1 MKYPKVWTHGDDC
14 GAGRGGPSPERGG
27 LLGRSGEVAELRA
40 ALTGHRQV
48 TVTGA
53 AGVGKSRLALAVA
66 APPGTGPWR
75 TVVRVRWHDG
85 VPVGPGALTARV
97 TRALTAA
104 TGVPPE
110 AEAEAEAEAGAD
122 TGLERASCPSPDR
135 GRDTGRDT
143 GPGAGAASRADT
155 GAGARTGR
163 APDTDASTGTGSD
176 TGTSAGTG
184 DVLAAALAAT
194 ARGRLLLVLDD
205 VDPVRVEC
213 AGLVQRLLMD
223 VPALRVLVTARR
235 ALGLGDER
243 VLRLS
248 PLAVDPCAG
257 APGPAPAVAL
267 FLARAP
273 GGAEWD
279 EAGLA
284 DVTRVCRMLEGVP
297 LAIELAAGQVGGRTV
312 RELAARLEADQCW
325 LTGPGPLLRRHRSLR
340 ASIGAVHALCEPA
353 ARKVWRRASVFAGA
367 FSESAAVHLCAGDG
381 VEPEEV
387 PACLALLG
395 AKGVL
400 RVIGEPG
407 AVRVPRYRMARAAR
421 DFGAERLRGAG
432 ESPDLLTRHAIHYR
446 GVAAVAETL
455 WHTGLQRQAV
465 QIVLDEHDDLMA
477 VARGGRPAPSAP
489 ARRRGGPDATPEP
502 DRGPVPSEHEDP
514 PDRPSHPK
522 SSHHLDH
529 LGDPNHP
536 DRPDPA
542 DQTGPADRWTQP
554 GSSAQPQTDTSYTLD
569 DPAASD
575 RPDHSDH
582 PGSPNSPQGPDGR
595 AHPDGPDRPDT
606 SDRSARSDHAEPP
619 CETACPAWP
628 HRHSHG
634 ADDPEPA
641 LPSAFSVPAAQ
652 IERTEAAVE
661 SVLHLW
667 FWWAV
672 HGRGTEGGALLL
684 GLLPRLP
691 SASPLVARGRG
702 LAAWLVAAHD
712 PRTAHR
718 LVELV
723 WPAAVLAGD
732 DALVGR
738 VAHVQGTL
746 AWQRRDL
753 EAAARYYRLAA
764 DTVPERAYGGP
775 PPSVSLAALSVVE
788 AHTSPEAAV
797 RTAER
802 ALARP
807 TGCDDLWSAALAQ
820 YARAFAEH
828 RAGRSG
834 RAGHRTRRAL
844 ARLAREPGAAP
855 QARHALRL
863 LLDHIESGEGTG
875 PAGRFPDGS
884 HTPPDFRR
892 RPFVPM
898 PRAGP
903 PSAQTAEDGAGRS

>member
-14 GAGRGGPSPERGG
+14 GDGPGGPPPERGG

-40 ALTGHRQV
+40 ALAGHRQV

-66 APPGTGPWR
+66 APPGSGPWR
-75 TVVRVRWHDG
+75 AMVRVRWHDG
-85 VPVGPGALTARV
+85 VPAGPGALTARV

-104 TGVPPE
+104 
-110 AEAEAEAEAGAD
+110 AGAPPGTD
-122 TGLERASCPSPDR
+122 ADADADANADADLASC
-135 GRDTGRDT
+135 
-143 GPGAGAASRADT
+143 
-155 GAGARTGR
+155 
-163 APDTDASTGTGSD
+163 TGTG
-176 TGTSAGTG
+176 TGPG

-213 AGLVQRLLMD
+213 AGLVQRLLMG
-223 VPALRVLVTARR
+223 VPALHVLVTARR

-243 VLRLS
+243 VLRLA
-248 PLAVDPCAG
+248 PLAVDPSAG

-267 FLARAP
+267 FLARVR

-279 EAGLA
+279 EAGLV
-284 DVTRVCRMLEGVP
+284 DVTRVCRLLEGVP

-312 RELAARLEADQCW
+312 RELAARLETDQCW
-325 LTGPGPLLRRHRSLR
+325 LTGPGPVLRRHRSLR
-340 ASIGAVHALCEPA
+340 ASISAVHALCEPA

-367 FSESAAVHLCAGDG
+367 FSEAAAVQLCAGEG
-381 VEPEEV
+381 VEPEQV

-400 RVIGEPG
+400 QAIGEPG
-407 AVRVPRYRMARAAR
+407 SVRVPRYRMARAAR

-465 QIVLDEHDDLMA
+465 QIVLDEHEDLMT
-477 VARGGRPAPSAP
+477 VARGGWPAPSAP
-489 ARRRGGPDATPEP
+489 ARRRGRPDADPDP
-502 DRGPVPSEHEDP
+502 DRGPGPPDHEDP
-514 PDRPSHPK
+514 SDRPNHPK
-522 SSHHLDH
+522 PSRNPDHLEHLDH
-529 LGDPNHP
+529 LDDPDHPEHPHHP
-536 DRPDPA
+536 DPSAQREPPAHHPTQPDSPAPA
-542 DQTGPADRWTQP
+542 DISYELNGPAP
-554 GSSAQPQTDTSYTLD
+554 
-569 DPAASD
+569 
-575 RPDHSDH
+575 SDH
-582 PGSPNSPQGPDGR
+582 PDPPGSPISPEGTDRPDGR
-595 AHPDGPDRPDT
+595 AHPDGPDAF
-606 SDRSARSDHAEPP
+606 DRSDPPDRSEPP
-619 CETACPAWP
+619 CAPATPAWP
-628 HRHSHG
+628 RHRPHG
-634 ADDPEPA
+634 ADPEPT
-641 LPSAFSVPAAQ
+641 LPSVFSVPTGPTVH

-672 HGRGTEGGALLL
+672 HGHDAEGGALLL

-691 SASPLVARGRG
+691 ADSPLVARGRG

-712 PRTAHR
+712 PGTAHR

-723 WPAAVLAGD
+723 WPAAVLTGD

-844 ARLAREPGAAP
+844 ARLAEEPGAAP
-855 QARHALRL
+855 QARHALGH
-863 LLDHIESGEGTG
+863 LLDHIESGQASG
-875 PAGRFPDGS
+875 PAGQLPDGS
-884 HTPPDFRR
+884 RTPPGFRR

-898 PRAGP
+898 PRAGT
-903 PSAQTAEDGAGRS
+903 PSARTVEDGAGRS